1 MMLDGIFVSWHNWT
15 GGGLGFLDSHH
26 KSPPK
31 QNSKTNQ
38 LDCPFNQLAWPRG
51 MLIQFPKTTMS
62 SHYLNFRDIVR
73 WCMAMSLNLD
83 PQKSP
88 KSAFLL
94 LVSSVTAPLIDP
106 FSTDQQP
113 HSSKHMKFTIVAP
126 TQGKNPIKS
135 RQQHSAVIA
144 VVSSSKYFKKKKK
157 RRLSTKRHLLLLQ
170 VVDKKGLLL
179 RGRGPFWNDSLPKS
193 RQWTPAAV
201 ATSPLRKV
209 AKSYHANF

>member
-1 MMLDGIFVSWHNWT
+1 
-15 GGGLGFLDSHH
+15 
-26 KSPPK
+26 
-31 QNSKTNQ
+31 
-38 LDCPFNQLAWPRG
+38 
-51 MLIQFPKTTMS
+51 
-62 SHYLNFRDIVR
+62 
-73 WCMAMSLNLD
+73 MAMSLNLD

-144 VVSSSKYFKKKKK
+144 VVSSSKYFFKKKKT
-157 RRLSTKRHLLLLQ
+157 STLY
-170 VVDKKGLLL
+170 KK
-179 RGRGPFWNDSLPKS
+179 
-193 RQWTPAAV
+193 TPV
-201 ATSPLRKV
+201 TV
-209 AKSYHANF
+209 TGC